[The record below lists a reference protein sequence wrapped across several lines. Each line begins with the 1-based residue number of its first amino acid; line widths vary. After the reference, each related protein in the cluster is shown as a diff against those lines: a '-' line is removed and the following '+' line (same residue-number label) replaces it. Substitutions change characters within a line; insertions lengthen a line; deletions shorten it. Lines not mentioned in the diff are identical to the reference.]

1 MISPFLRRRTP
12 ETVVKQTIGAKK
24 KKRKRKVK
32 TSKEDEKWMTY
43 IALAVFPLP
52 VTRLGSRGHQ
62 DQQVIVYY

>member
-24 KKRKRKVK
+24 KKRKVK

-52 VTRLGSRGHQ
+52 VT
-62 DQQVIVYY
+62 